1 MEIDWAG
8 IIEAIG
14 IIIIGWF
21 TYNQYTKN
29 KFTDMKVEQM
39 QKDQE
44 IKRKRR
50 ADNSATIYGE
60 LWEVLHNLQAD
71 RVYIV
76 QPHPLGNE
84 SMVSIYFECKR
95 KGVEAMKPKI
105 NHLKMAE
112 VATFCSRLPQ
122 NLFQVINDI
131 DMEVEDRY
139 SKSLLSSGGTEQVM
153 IKRLSDNTHDWVGSI
168 FVEFTHRRKINE
180 VKAQELLHDAAMNI
194 QYILPEYVD

>member
-1 MEIDWAG
+1 MDWTG
-8 IIEAIG
+8 IITVIST
-14 IIIIGWF
+14 IILGWF
-21 TYNQYTKN
+21 SYNQYTKN
-29 KFTDMKVEQM
+29 KLTDLKIERM
-39 QKDQE
+39 QQEQE

-60 LWEVLHNLQAD
+60 LWEVLHVLRAD

-84 SMVSIYFECKR
+84 SMISIYFECKR
-95 KGVEAMKPKI
+95 KGVDEMKSKI

-112 VATFCSRLPQ
+112 VATFCARLPKT
-122 NLFQVINDI
+122 LFMVIDDI
-131 DMEVEDRY
+131 DSEVADRY
-139 SKSLLSSGGTEQVM
+139 SKSLLASGGTEQVL

-168 FVEFTHRRKINE
+168 FVEFTHR
-180 VKAQELLHDAAMNI
+180 QEIDEQKPQSVLHDAAMNI

>member
-1 MEIDWAG
+1 MDWAG

-21 TYNQYTKN
+21 TYNQHTKN
-29 KFTDMKVEQM
+29 KLTDMKVEQM

-50 ADNSATIYGE
+50 SDNSATIYGE
-60 LWEVLHNLQAD
+60 LWEVLHELHAD

-84 SMVSIYFECKR
+84 SMISIYFECKR
-95 KGVEAMKPKI
+95 KGVDEMKNKI

-112 VATFCSRLPQ
+112 VATFCARLPKT
-122 NLFQVINDI
+122 LFMVIDNI
-131 DMEVEDRY
+131 DSEVADRY
-139 SKSLLSSGGTEQVM
+139 SKSLLASGGTEQVL

-168 FVEFTHRRKINE
+168 FVEFTHRQAIDEQR
-180 VKAQELLHDAAMNI
+180 AQSVLHDAAMNI